1 VSSRDANILLLY
13 SISTMVETPVLKHGL
28 ISYDCMQVKGAM
40 KPQKRKEIKDTERA
54 MGLWNQV
61 ITCLAI
67 PSPLPHCK
75 YFISNY
81 GGGRAYTMRPER

>member
-1 VSSRDANILLLY
+1 MVVS
-13 SISTMVETPVLKHGL
+13 PVLKHGPR
-28 ISYDCMQVKGAM
+28 SSDCMQVKGAM